1 MELEEPTDPVDSD
14 EDRRRGRPTGGA
26 AISCS
31 STEVTRAVH
40 NVRGLK
46 LKLLPAPEPKSAHL
60 SSLPRVQ
67 RRKPHR
73 SNLHVDVCLLQL
85 CVPRRPPIAIP
96 GILRPAGTA
105 VGVELRPVIILD
117 HHRITLY
124 CLKTLY

>member
-85 CVPRRPPIAIP
+85 CLPRRPPIAILTLSFVP
-96 GILRPAGTA
+96 PRVGGWARAQSTA
-105 VGVELRPVIILD
+105 QTGFRLQLTGR
-117 HHRITLY
+117 R
-124 CLKTLY
+124 